1 MKLISHRGNLTEENP
16 ERENTEPY
24 IDEAISK
31 GYDVEVD
38 VRTKNGQLHFGHDTA
53 DAPTNLNWLIQRK
66 SNLWI
71 HAKDFETLSTLLQ
84 HTCLRVFFHEK
95 ENYTIISNGL
105 VWAHDLKKIDE
116 LCVIPLLSKNEL
128 LKWKKVPVHGICSDF
143 IGLYND

>member
-53 DAPTNLNWLIQRK
+53 DTPTDRDW
-66 SNLWI
+66 
-71 HAKDFETLSTLLQ
+71 ETLL
-84 HTCLRVFFHEK
+84 
-95 ENYTIISNGL
+95 
-105 VWAHDLKKIDE
+105 
-116 LCVIPLLSKNEL
+116 
-128 LKWKKVPVHGICSDF
+128 
-143 IGLYND
+143 